1 MTELGG
7 SQKLTI
13 NASVCCFFRATM
25 GVTYKSRIPLCL
37 FWYENTKGKRIQTID
52 AYLKNHVF
60 RFGFTNTVTS
70 ITLEDSKDEQHW
82 FRLYQDRRDC
92 QFDIPIGP
100 DLFVKQTTRERIAYD
115 LGWRS
120 WDEWNYAQVS
130 FRSGITYGKPARSID
145 ALIIIASR
153 TSPRLSYDLSKK
165 STEFTWVPLHAL
177 FPSLKENASFVGW
190 KKAVSESKKLRL
202 EAIDDKFMF
211 ERFFCPVYRSY
222 IRTFLHLP
230 IAVDG
235 KIVQTVDFR
244 DANPKPF
251 EPLLDRSEIS
261 NADDL
266 FHAMVT
272 FRVEIGVSRNGYL
285 LAILHLPAP
294 KLLPRK
300 IVLERQHVPYGV
312 DIVPIDN
319 DRRVNWDVHLPI
331 VGSKEFYIM
340 DMSTL
345 SFLDSIDRTLFLQMY
360 IFPLLPGPFTE
371 NVIKYVFSWRMR
383 WRYTFDKPLTVS
395 CKSVHD
401 QQSRLYVS
409 LVSLQY

>member
-1 MTELGG
+1 MD
-7 SQKLTI
+7 
-13 NASVCCFFRATM
+13 
-25 GVTYKSRIPLCL
+25 VTYESRIPLCL
-37 FWYENTKGKRIQTID
+37 FWYENAKGKRNQTID
-52 AYLKNHVF
+52 VYLKNHVH
-60 RFGFTNTVTS
+60 RFGFTNTVTG
-70 ITLEDSKDEQHW
+70 ITLEDNKDKRHW
-82 FRLYQDRRDC
+82 FRLYQNRRDC

-100 DLFVKQTTRERIAYD
+100 DLFVKETTRERIAYD
-115 LGWRS
+115 LGWKS
-120 WDEWNYAQVS
+120 WNEWDYAQVS
-130 FRSGITYGKPARSID
+130 FSIGTVNRKPVRSIG

-165 STEFTWVPLHAL
+165 DTEFTWVPFHAL

-190 KKAVSESKKLRL
+190 KKAVSESKRLRL
-202 EAIDDKFMF
+202 EANDENAMF
-211 ERFFCPVYRSY
+211 ERFFCPIYRSY
-222 IRTFLHLP
+222 IRTLLHLP
-230 IAVDG
+230 IAVGG

-244 DANPKPF
+244 NANPKAF
-251 EPLLDRSEIS
+251 RSLLDRSEIS

-272 FRVEIGVSRNGYL
+272 FRVEIGVSRDGRL
-285 LAILHLPAP
+285 LAIPHLPAP
-294 KLLPRK
+294 KLLPTK

-319 DRRVNWDVHLPI
+319 NRGLNWDVHLPI
-331 VGSKEFYIM
+331 VGSKECYIM

-345 SFLDSIDRTLFLQMY
+345 SFLNPIDSTIFLQTY
-360 IFPLLPGPFTE
+360 IFPLLSMSFTE
-371 NVIKYVFSWRMR
+371 NVIKKTFSWRMR

-409 LVSLQY
+409 LVSPQY